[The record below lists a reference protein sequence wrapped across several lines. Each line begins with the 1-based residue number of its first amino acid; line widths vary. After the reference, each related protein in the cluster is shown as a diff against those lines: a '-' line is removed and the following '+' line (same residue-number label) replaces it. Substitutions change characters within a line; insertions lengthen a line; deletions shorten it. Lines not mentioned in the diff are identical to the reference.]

1 MTIAFYNMRR
11 IHPRSIPSKTQNRII
26 LPTEY
31 RYDTDNFIEPLQF
44 IMQELQNCTLTISKV
59 KLLNLRVRV
68 QIFLFIFFPRDLL
81 RPKRKKRERIENN
94 KFTLNG
100 ALFAGLKLTQ
110 MNKQGKC
117 VGRVLPEFPNY
128 VRRW

>member
-1 MTIAFYNMRR
+1 MQR
-11 IHPRSIPSKTQNRII
+11 IHSRSIPSKTQNRII

-44 IMQELQNCTLTISKV
+44 IMQELQNYTLTISKV
-59 KLLNLRVRV
+59 KLLNLRVKV
-68 QIFLFIFFPRDLL
+68 QFFYPRDLL
-81 RPKRKKRERIENN
+81 RPKRRKRERIENN

-110 MNKQGKC
+110 TNKQGKC